1 MGDESWKLN
10 HFPLP
15 FWYFHGDTHA
25 RFHVFCGNTSQN
37 VEIFGHHVYRCGN
50 TSLTHTRLQSLFLSL
65 WETHTYL
72 LVLEVK
78 SRKMRLS
85 LVSSLINNRK
95 HCARSTPTFSH
106 LLLNILNNRK
116 RHDFRS
122 CNIAVCAITF
132 QLQPCF
138 PWNCAPLE
146 QKHCPAIQNIRF
158 QAKKQLSL
166 LTCLYLVWRMCYF
179 ILYFPI
185 YWYKLNMTP
194 IYKCTQLEPCYK
206 IKICNI

>member
-72 LVLEVK
+72 LALEVCNLETHGAFPCFLLLTTGNTCAFHANL
-78 SRKMRLS
+78 LS
-85 LVSSLINNRK
+85 SSLEQQETPGFEVLQRRSLCYHISAAAMLPVKLCSTWAETLSSHTK
-95 HCARSTPTFSH
+95 HPFPGQKTAIFANLFVSCLTYVLFHVIFPY
-106 LLLNILNNRK
+106 LLI
-116 RHDFRS
+116 
-122 CNIAVCAITF
+122 
-132 QLQPCF
+132 
-138 PWNCAPLE
+138 
-146 QKHCPAIQNIRF
+146 
-158 QAKKQLSL
+158 
-166 LTCLYLVWRMCYF
+166 
-179 ILYFPI
+179 
-185 YWYKLNMTP
+185 
-194 IYKCTQLEPCYK
+194 
-206 IKICNI
+206 